1 MFQDSIT
8 HTPKYKLL
16 LINPKN
22 NYKHGIYHSDEYGVP
37 PINLGIIAALTPG
50 HWEVKIIDENFEEFE
65 HYEADLV
72 GFTALTSQITRAY
85 EIAELYRKKN
95 IPTVLG
101 GIHASMIPDE
111 AMHYM
116 DVVVKGE
123 AESVWGEVISDFEKK
138 SLKPFYTGE
147 LLPMVNSPFQRMELY
162 NKKYALGAIQTTRGC
177 PMKCDFCSV
186 HAINGH
192 KYRHRAVEDVV
203 KEFISIP
210 QPKVYVVD
218 DDFYGYSKASA
229 QRAKDI
235 CKGIIAS
242 GAKKDWYTFTSMHIA
257 SDEEALRL
265 MSQSG
270 CLVILLGIESEV
282 TDQLVSSN
290 KKTNL
295 RIGVDNYAGVYD
307 AMHRLG
313 IAVLGSFIFGL
324 DTDTPESIE
333 RRTDYI
339 INSGID
345 CVQAGILTPLPG
357 TGTYYRLMA
366 EGRITH
372 TNYPKDWEQYT
383 FFHTVIEPK
392 NMTSAELTELM
403 KQSWER
409 MYDVNVIKKKY
420 FRTLKATKN
429 IKAAAWAMFTNVNYR
444 NTVFENEKENLN
456 FRSMF
461 KEVSGIDLNQD
472 VEALGLISV

>member
-1 MFQDSIT
+1 MTNTSAR
-8 HTPKYKLL
+8 YKLL

-50 HWEVKIIDENFEEFE
+50 HWEVKIIDENFEGFE
-65 HYEADLV
+65 YYEADLV

-85 EIAELYRKKN
+85 EIADIYRKNN
-95 IPTVLG
+95 IPTILG

-111 AMHYM
+111 AMNYV

-123 AESVWGEVISDFEKK
+123 AESVWREVISDFERK
-138 SLKPFYTGE
+138 SLKPLYIGE
-147 LLPMVNSPFQRMELY
+147 LLPMVKSPFQRMDLY
-162 NKKYALGAIQTTRGC
+162 NESYSLGAIQTTRGC
-177 PMKCDFCSV
+177 PMQCDFCSV
-186 HAINGH
+186 HAINGR
-192 KYRHRAVEDVV
+192 KYRHRDVEDVV

-210 QPKVYVVD
+210 QQKVYVVD
-218 DDFYGYSKASA
+218 DDFYGYSRASA

-242 GAKKDWYTFTSMHIA
+242 GVQKDWYTFTSMHIA

-265 MSQSG
+265 MAQAG
-270 CLVILLGIESEV
+270 CCIILLGIESEV

-295 RIGVDNYAGVYD
+295 RIGVDNYSSVYD
-307 AMHRLG
+307 AMHRQGL
-313 IAVLGSFIFGL
+313 AVLGSFIFGL

-339 INSGID
+339 INSGVD

-357 TGTYYRLMA
+357 TGTYYRLLA

-383 FFHTVIEPK
+383 FFNTVIEPK
-392 NMTSAELTELM
+392 HMTSTELSELM
-403 KQSWER
+403 KRSWER
-409 MYDVNVIKKKY
+409 MYDVDVLKRKY
-420 FRTLKATKN
+420 FKTLKATRSP
-429 IKAAAWAMFTNVNYR
+429 KAAGWALFTNVNYR
-444 NTVFENEKENLN
+444 NTVFENEKENLS
-456 FRSMF
+456 FKKIF
-461 KEVSGIDLNQD
+461 KEVSGIDLDSN
-472 VEALGLISV
+472 VEALKQISL